1 MDRLKETAA
10 TQKRKRIYDTTS
22 PFLCQYLVN
31 WIVISYIELMNAV
44 GLALSFFFIITLLLV
59 GWFFY
64 RYKFFS
70 KESWRK
76 FIHIGVSSWWFI
88 LILTIDNLFVAL
100 IGPLLFVVVN
110 SVFVTKGWVDLIGI
124 GDKKRN
130 LGLIYFPITLVV
142 MVYLGYSNLVPLWA
156 CGMGWF
162 AMGYGDGLAA
172 LFGRKYGKRKFLASN
187 TVLGSTVMFV
197 STFCVIALFTY
208 FYELGSPFSFK
219 TVAIAVVATAVEAL
233 TPWGL
238 DNLTVPFV
246 TMATGW
252 LLLGIL

>member
-10 TQKRKRIYDTTS
+10 TQKRKRIHDTTS

-44 GLALSFFFIITLLLV
+44 GLTLSFFFIIALLLV

-64 RYKFFS
+64 RCKFFS

-88 LILTIDNLFVAL
+88 LIFTIDNLFFAL
-100 IGPLLFVVVN
+100 IGPVLFVVVN

-130 LGLIYFPITLVV
+130 LGLIYFPITLVI
-142 MVYLGYSNLVPLWA
+142 MVFLGYSNLVPLWA
-156 CGMGWF
+156 CGIGWF

-172 LFGRKYGKRKFLASN
+172 LFGRKYGKRKFFRDK
-187 TVLGSTVMFV
+187 TVLGSSMMFV
-197 STFCVIALFTY
+197 STFCVVALFTH
-208 FYELGSPFSFK
+208 FYKLGSSFSLI
-219 TVAIAVVATAVEAL
+219 TVTIAVVATAVEAI
-233 TPWGL
+233 TPWNL

-252 LLLGIL
+252 FLLGSL